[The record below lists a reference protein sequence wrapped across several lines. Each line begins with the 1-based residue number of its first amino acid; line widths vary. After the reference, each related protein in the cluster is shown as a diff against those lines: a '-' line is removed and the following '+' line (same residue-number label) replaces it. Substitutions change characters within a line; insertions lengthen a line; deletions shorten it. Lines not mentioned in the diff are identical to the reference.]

1 MVEICAIASGS
12 NGNCYY
18 IGNENEAVLIDA
30 GITHRQFLIR
40 MEEKQLDV
48 SKVKAIFIS
57 HEHIDHVRGARVL
70 FKKLNIPIYFTKKTL
85 ENTHDNSKPLE
96 YNFFES
102 DMPILIGEIE
112 VHPFTKNHDATDPCS
127 FRVVNNNVHVG
138 VLTDIGEPCQNVI
151 THVKQCD
158 ALFIEANYDEK
169 MLWQGAYPPYLKK
182 RVASDDGHLSNEQA
196 CKLVAKHS
204 NGNLKYIFLSHLSA
218 QNNTRELA
226 LCAFEQL
233 SKKCDVR
240 VTYRDGVSDAVRIE
254 NRK

>member
-30 GITHRQFLIR
+30 GISHRQFLIR

-57 HEHIDHVRGARVL
+57 HEHIDHVRGARVI

-112 VHPFTKNHDATDPCS
+112 VHPFTKNHDAIEPCS
-127 FRVVNNNVHVG
+127 FRVINNNVHVG
-138 VLTDIGEPCQNVI
+138 VLTDIGKPCQNVI
-151 THVKQCD
+151 AHVKQCD

-169 MLWQGAYPPYLKK
+169 MLWHGAYPAYLKK

-196 CKLVAKHS
+196 CKLVADHS
-204 NGNLKYIFLSHLSA
+204 NGKLKYIFLSHLSA

-254 NRK
+254 